1 MFSQA
6 REEQSSDVER
16 ARSRYVV
23 STQQLL
29 VLGVVMAAL
38 VPASAVVDLRV
49 VRPGEVPVAESPIAV
64 PAAAQVPAD
73 PVRADLEEIPLT
85 APLAR
90 GDRSARGVVGRVTA
104 KAKKSA
110 AAGGAVTVTS
120 LPQPVD
126 GFGTVGLTW
135 APGAA
140 VADGTVGADVRTLV
154 DGTWSEWQALDVH
167 VDDHAPD
174 PASAE
179 ADGSRPGTM
188 EAIVGEV
195 DQVQTRLRLHGA
207 QVPADLRLA
216 LITPGDGTTRRESPE
231 IETGADDAPEP
242 GAGSES
248 VQGDDG
254 DRAAKGASATLSAA
268 AYTRKPSI
276 YSRRQ
281 WGADEKIRESGP
293 PAYGE
298 VRGGFV
304 HHTVNTNSYTS
315 AQVPGIIRSIYAYHV
330 RSRGWRD
337 IGYNFLIDR
346 FGRIWEGRYGGVDRP
361 VVGAHTSGYNSY
373 SFAASAIGNFDKV
386 APSTALVNAYGTLYA
401 WKLSLHGVRGTKGST
416 RMGDRTFSHA
426 IMGHRDAGSTACPG
440 RYLYAKLGTIRS
452 QAGSKQ
458 AGWAA
463 RELQSQI
470 SGAGYP
476 DLVARRSSDKR
487 IFIIRTDGNVR
498 FGPPRATNMIA
509 PTSVTL
515 MNAGDWDRDGDG
527 DVLIRHVDGTIRL
540 NRGNGTESFVGG
552 TIIGR
557 NFQSISVL
565 DVVSDLTGDGWPD
578 LVGKH
583 TSGEIRVW
591 PGRGTGALGAS
602 YRIRGGVSGSSQ
614 AIGAGRFY
622 ADDGSPEVI
631 FRVGPRLLIFRTN
644 GPGGLTTY
652 AGAGIDASVFD
663 FILATKDLRGA
674 STGGDLLLRRKSDGM
689 WFAYEHN
696 QAGGWD
702 RRAQLG
708 IVRGYDQVG

>member
-1 MFSQA
+1 MFSQDGH
-6 REEQSSDVER
+6 EEPSDVQR

-38 VPASAVVDLRV
+38 VPASTVVDLRV
-49 VRPGEVPVAESPIAV
+49 VHPGEVPVSGA
-64 PAAAQVPAD
+64 PAAMSAAAEVPAD
-73 PVRADLEEIPLT
+73 TVEAHREEISLT
-85 APLAR
+85 APPAKGRDSGR
-90 GDRSARGVVGRVTA
+90 GSVGRLTAEAKRSAPRDDEI
-104 KAKKSA
+104 
-110 AAGGAVTVTS
+110 TVTS

-135 APGAA
+135 SPGSVVPEDA
-140 VADGTVGADVRTLV
+140 VGADVRTLV
-154 DGTWSEWQALDVH
+154 DGTWSDWQALDVH
-167 VDDHAPD
+167 IDDHAPD

-179 ADGSRPGTM
+179 AGGARPGTM

-195 DQVQTRLRLHGA
+195 DEVQTRLRLTGA

-216 LITPGDGTTRRESPE
+216 VITPGETVPTRRESPE
-231 IETGADDAPEP
+231 IDPAEDDAPEP
-242 GAGSES
+242 AESAGEEGDVEGAQEGE
-248 VQGDDG
+248 
-254 DRAAKGASATLSAA
+254 AATLSAA
-268 AYTRKPSI
+268 AYTAKPSI
-276 YSRRQ
+276 FSRRQ
-281 WGADEKIRESGP
+281 WGADEGVREAGP
-293 PAYGE
+293 PDYHE

-304 HHTVNTNSYTS
+304 HHTVNTNSYTQ
-315 AQVPGIIRSIYAYHV
+315 AQVPGIIRSIYTYHV

-337 IGYNFLIDR
+337 LGYNFLIDK

-373 SFAASAIGNFDKV
+373 GFGASAIGNFDKV
-386 APSTALVNAYGTLYA
+386 APPTALVNAFGSLFA
-401 WKLSLHGVRGTKGST
+401 WKLSLHGVRGNKGST
-416 RMGDRTFSHA
+416 RMGDGTFSHA

-440 RYLYAKLGTIRS
+440 RYLYAKLSTIRS
-452 QAGSKQ
+452 QAGAKQ

-470 SGAGYP
+470 SGQGYP

-487 IFIIRTDGNVR
+487 IVVLRTDGNAR
-498 FGPPRATNMIA
+498 FGTPRATNLIA
-509 PTSVTL
+509 GTSATL

-527 DVLIRHVDGTIRL
+527 DILIRHTDGTIRL
-540 NRGNGTESFVGG
+540 NRGNGTETFATGV
-552 TIIGR
+552 TIGR
-557 NFQSISVL
+557 GFESVSVL
-565 DVVSDLTGDGWPD
+565 DVVSDITGDGWPD

-583 TSGEIRVW
+583 PNGEIRVW
-591 PGRGTGALGAS
+591 PGRGTGTLGAS
-602 YRIRGGVSGSSQ
+602 YAMRSGVGGASQ

-631 FRVGPRLLIFRTN
+631 FKVSTKLLTFRTN

-652 AGAGIDASVFD
+652 SDAGIDTSAFD

-674 STGGDLLLRRKSDGM
+674 ATGGDLLLRRKSDGM

-696 QAGGWD
+696 QSGGWD
-702 RRAQLG
+702 RKTQMG
-708 IVRGYDQVG
+708 VVRGYDQVG